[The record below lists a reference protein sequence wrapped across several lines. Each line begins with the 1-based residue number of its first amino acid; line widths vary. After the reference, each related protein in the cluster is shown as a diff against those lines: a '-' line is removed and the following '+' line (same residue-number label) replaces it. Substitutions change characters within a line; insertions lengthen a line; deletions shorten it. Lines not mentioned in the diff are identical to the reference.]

1 MKTYKGFNS
10 KMKCRGFQYETGK
23 TYEHKGDIK
32 ICHEGFHAIS
42 EVESPLSVFN
52 YYTPADEDG
61 NMSRYCEV
69 EPIGET
75 IYEGD
80 KLCCK
85 KLKIG
90 AEIGIPGIVKA
101 HIEWVK
107 KNLIDDNEHKSTN
120 TGFQSAATNT
130 GDRSAATNTGFQSA
144 ATNTGD
150 RSAATNTGFQSAA
163 TNTGDQSAAT
173 NTGDQSAAE
182 VSGEGSVAA
191 VFGID
196 SMVRGS
202 IGCAIFGVERG
213 EWNGKI
219 YPIISVC
226 SAIVDG
232 KKIKADTWY
241 KVKEG
246 KFVEA
251 K

>member
-1 MKTYKGFNS
+1 MQ
-10 KMKCRGFQYETGK
+10 CRGFQYEEGK

-32 ICHEGFHAIS
+32 ICREGFHAIS

-52 YYTPADEDG
+52 YYPPADEDG

-120 TGFQSAATNT
+120 TGDYSAATNTGNYSAATNTGYQSAATNT
-130 GDRSAATNTGFQSA
+130 GNR
-144 ATNTGD
+144 
-150 RSAATNTGFQSAA
+150 
-163 TNTGDQSAAT
+163 
-173 NTGDQSAAE
+173 SAAE

-191 VFGID
+191 VFGKD